1 MGSGIL
7 YNNVF
12 LYIIPARACI
22 RAVGIGEMGH
32 LASLSQARRANKNT
46 DTDSK
51 KDTDSKNEF
60 TSGPT
65 LWFRNV
71 PETSPYEFPE

>member
-22 RAVGIGEMGH
+22 RTVGIREMGH
-32 LASLSQARRANKNT
+32 WASLPQARRANKKT
-46 DTDSK
+46 DTDSNN
-51 KDTDSKNEF
+51 DTDSKNEF

-65 LWFRNV
+65 LWF
-71 PETSPYEFPE
+71 EK